1 MFDYNLFLLYSCG
14 IRGAN
19 ILMCDKRAI
28 RDPRP
33 LTPDEL
39 YEAKVALDRKRKK
52 GYNEVLEDSVR

>member
-1 MFDYNLFLLYSCG
+1 
-14 IRGAN
+14 
-19 ILMCDKRAI
+19 MCDKRAI